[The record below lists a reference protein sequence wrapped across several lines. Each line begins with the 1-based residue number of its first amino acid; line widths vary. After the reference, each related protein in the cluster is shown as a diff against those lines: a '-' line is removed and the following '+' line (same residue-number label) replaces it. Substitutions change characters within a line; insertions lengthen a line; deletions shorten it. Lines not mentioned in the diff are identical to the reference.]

1 MKLKYL
7 LLTIFCWGA
16 TYFLQKVVVDRIKN
30 FILVQ
35 VSYAIMM
42 ALFSIVPLLYFQ
54 FKCEIVLDR
63 LSFLLLIVM
72 ALTAVIGNFSFFYS
86 LQNNANS
93 ATYIAASNS
102 YVILVFIYSVIFL
115 SEQITFSKILGLL
128 FMFFGVVLLL
138 IK

>member
-1 MKLKYL
+1 MKFKYL

-54 FKCEIVLDR
+54 FKCEVVLDR

-86 LQNNANS
+86 LQNNVNS